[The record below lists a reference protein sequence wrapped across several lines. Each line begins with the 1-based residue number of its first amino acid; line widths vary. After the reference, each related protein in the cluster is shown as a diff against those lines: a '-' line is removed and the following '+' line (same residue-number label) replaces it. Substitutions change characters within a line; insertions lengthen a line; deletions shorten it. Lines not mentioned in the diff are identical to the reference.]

1 MIATVRTLAVVIVA
15 ALLPAMAAGQS
26 QAPGMASNGVLTN
39 PSGMTLYTFDK
50 DAVDKSACSGACVGL
65 WPPLM
70 AGADAKP
77 TGDWKIIGRE
87 GGAKQWTYKD
97 KPVYTWSKDAKPGD
111 KTGDGVNN
119 VWHIAKP

>member
-1 MIATVRTLAVVIVA
+1 MIATFRTLAVTFIA

-50 DAVDKSACSGACVGL
+50 DAGDKSACSGACVGL

-70 AGADAKP
+70 ASADAKP
-77 TGDWKIIGRE
+77 TGDWKIIARE
-87 GGAKQWTYKD
+87 GGAKQWAYKG
-97 KPVYTWSKDAKPGD
+97 KPVYTWSKDTKPGD

-119 VWHIAKP
+119 VWHVAKP